1 MMLEG
6 KSYLVPRSL
15 LSSCKTET
23 QWAYLAHEVLGG
35 KRLAATVYLCNLSS
49 PTCHYYVNVICTSP
63 TSTRDCLGEW
73 SE

>member
-35 KRLAATVYLCNLSS
+35 KRLAATVYLGNLSS